1 MQATLHIL
9 DPLRIQ
15 DPQPQ
20 PEATPGH
27 VGPATDA
34 TASSGGGGVSLLPG
48 RRTWRTVRTDPG
60 SSTTGQ
66 GGVAALLRLCGRAL
80 RSSGGG
86 GSGGGGIEVGD
97 PSSLEALQTA
107 SEAVKLINE
116 GMYPQVGTG
125 AWSWH

>member
-1 MQATLHIL
+1 MHKFNGI
-9 DPLRIQ
+9 P
-15 DPQPQ
+15 
-20 PEATPGH
+20 
-27 VGPATDA
+27 VGAYYQ
-34 TASSGGGGVSLLPG
+34 LF
-48 RRTWRTVRTDPG
+48 
-60 SSTTGQ
+60 TGQ